1 MLSFERNNL
10 FEQTQFREVGVVH
23 LKLFLLFSEVFGLQ
37 ERKWLL
43 LSCLLFVRVYLMNL
57 NLLNLLI
64 WIPNCR
70 ECSLLSVFF
79 MSDYSYCPFVWT

>member
-10 FEQTQFREVGVVH
+10 FEETQFREVGVVH
-23 LKLFLLFSEVFGLQ
+23 LRLFLLFSEVFGLQ
-37 ERKWLL
+37 ERKWPL
-43 LSCLLFVRVYLMNL
+43 LSCLLFVRVYLMIL

-70 ECSLLSVFF
+70 ECSLLGVFF